1 MRRIN
6 LLPWREE
13 RREKRQK
20 DFQVHL
26 VLSVILAGV
35 VAAGIHFY
43 MEAQIDHQNQRNAYL
58 EDVINELDQQIQAI
72 DELRD
77 QKAELVARMRV
88 IEDLQ
93 SARPI
98 VVHFT
103 RSMVETLPEGVQLTE
118 LSVNNDERISIHGYA
133 DAQARVADYLRS
145 LNRAEYVDRASL
157 VGSGI
162 LAEANGTGRYAFT
175 INARITLPDDEQDE

>member
-26 VLSVILAGV
+26 VLSAMLAGG
-35 VAAGIHFY
+35 VAAAAYFY
-43 MEAQIDHQNQRNAYL
+43 MQAQIDHQNQRNSYL
-58 EDVINELDQQIQAI
+58 QGVINDLDRQIESIEA
-72 DELRD
+72 LRD
-77 QKAELVARMRV
+77 KKAELVARMQV

-93 SARPI
+93 SARPVI
-98 VVHFT
+98 VHFS
-103 RSMVETLPEGVQLTE
+103 RSMVETLPDGVQLTD
-118 LSVNNDERISIHGYA
+118 LRVNNDERIQIQGYA
-133 DAQARVADYLRS
+133 DAQGRVADYLRA
-145 LNRAEYVDRASL
+145 LNRAEYVGSASL

-162 LAEANGTGRYAFT
+162 LADSGESSRYAFD
-175 INARITLPDDEQDE
+175 INARITPPDDKKDE